1 MVEHVRAHCPISSR
15 ERRWRRRKHAATEC
29 WTGLRGAAGERRNDS
44 TCKEWQYD
52 DASTHHRT
60 AYASQRR
67 ARAVC
72 LLVGSWRHQL
82 RVCARRAKDVGTS
95 LTPEMEGGARRKC
108 MRGPRAHRTAR
119 CSTRTRVG
127 TTYMQ
132 HQHMTQHGP
141 GVPAYHNIA
150 CHTTQQSLASLYGTT
165 MHSFKKTRSSGL
177 SQFRDI
183 AVQAA
188 QFWQRSSGELHTRF
202 SSDSEHARSSGK
214 SQSHT
219 HHPLPPSRTSRLGVA
234 SRDSRQ
240 PPPHTPHP
248 K

>member
-1 MVEHVRAHCPISSR
+1 
-15 ERRWRRRKHAATEC
+15 
-29 WTGLRGAAGERRNDS
+29 
-44 TCKEWQYD
+44 
-52 DASTHHRT
+52 
-60 AYASQRR
+60 
-67 ARAVC
+67 
-72 LLVGSWRHQL
+72 
-82 RVCARRAKDVGTS
+82 
-95 LTPEMEGGARRKC
+95 
-108 MRGPRAHRTAR
+108 
-119 CSTRTRVG
+119 
-127 TTYMQ
+127 MQ

-219 HHPLPPSRTSRLGVA
+219 HHPLPPLAPLASVSPHAIVGSRL
-234 SRDSRQ
+234 
-240 PPPHTPHP
+240 PTPHTPNKLKRARFTRDAARRAASSTSAWRRTCTWSP
-248 K
+248 TSPCTDSVRA

>member
-1 MVEHVRAHCPISSR
+1 
-15 ERRWRRRKHAATEC
+15 
-29 WTGLRGAAGERRNDS
+29 
-44 TCKEWQYD
+44 
-52 DASTHHRT
+52 
-60 AYASQRR
+60 
-67 ARAVC
+67 
-72 LLVGSWRHQL
+72 
-82 RVCARRAKDVGTS
+82 
-95 LTPEMEGGARRKC
+95 

-219 HHPLPPSRTSRLGVA
+219 HHPLPPLAPLASVSRRAIVGSRL
-234 SRDSRQ
+234 
-240 PPPHTPHP
+240 PTPHTPNQLKRSLHARCSSSSSLFDLSLASYVHMVSN
-248 K
+248 KSLHW